1 MADAS
6 SDVTRIEAFSDAVF
20 GFAITLLV
28 VSLEV
33 PSSFDE
39 LMHVIRGLPVF
50 AITFAILLM
59 IWQEHH
65 KLFKRFPYGDGVTI
79 WLNGG
84 LLFVVVAYIYP
95 LKFLFAN
102 LVGTAHLS
110 IGSGG
115 AFSGL
120 QQIATLM
127 VIYGAGFAA
136 IFLIFGTLYWRAA
149 RRAIDPATRHDA
161 RVLIGH
167 SLVYVG
173 VAALSMGLAV
183 FGGARFGPYSG
194 ITYALIGPLQATYH
208 TVARRHWKPPLQTA
222 ATPPAAVAAARGAPA
237 DDTPGV
243 SSGTPGSGPH

>member
-102 LVGTAHLS
+102 LVGTEHVRV
-110 IGSGG
+110 GSGG
-115 AFSGL
+115 AFSEP

-127 VIYGAGFAA
+127 VIYGVGFAA
-136 IFLIFGTLYWRAA
+136 IFLIFATLYWRAA
-149 RRAIDPATRHDA
+149 GRATAGTA
-161 RVLIGH
+161 RADGPLPISH
-167 SLVYVG
+167 SFVYFGVGTLSLG
-173 VAALSMGLAV
+173 VAGV
-183 FGGARFGPYSG
+183 WGARRGAHFG
-194 ITYALIGPLQATYH
+194 IT
-208 TVARRHWKPPLQTA
+208 
-222 ATPPAAVAAARGAPA
+222 
-237 DDTPGV
+237 
-243 SSGTPGSGPH
+243 